1 MVIDQIPLVVPWLG
15 ESITEAIVSRWLK
28 GVGDP
33 VAADEPLLDLETDK
47 VNVQV
52 SCPQAGVLTEQ
63 MVPAGETV
71 RVGQMLGTVAA
82 RGPERVASPP
92 PAAGPIAPPPT
103 PVPATPILHIAT
115 GVHAVAGSA
124 PPAAASP
131 AATSAASG
139 ARATPAPA
147 VPAAGAPAPS
157 DGGPRLPPSKRKAL
171 RQSGHAAPPVAPAG
185 VPAAAAASPAPA
197 TQLGPTAL
205 APTEDR
211 GEEIVPMTPLRKRIA
226 ERLVMAQHSAAAL
239 TTFNEIDMTR
249 VLELRERFGAD
260 FQTKHGVKLGFMSFF
275 TRAVTQALTEFP
287 GLNAEVRGDA
297 IVYKR
302 FYDIGIAVGTGRGL
316 VVPVLR
322 DADVKSFAELEREIA
337 AYGAK
342 AKESRLTLDD
352 LAGGTFTITN
362 GGVFGSLMSTPLLNP
377 PQTGILGMHAIVRR
391 PVAVGEAIEIRPMMY
406 VAVTY
411 DHRVVDGR
419 ESVQFLIAVKRRVE
433 DPERLLFEF

>member
-15 ESITEAIVSRWLK
+15 ESISEAVVARWLK
-28 GVGDP
+28 GVGEP
-33 VAADEPLLDLETDK
+33 VAADEAIIDLETDK

-52 SCPQAGVLTEQ
+52 SCPQSGVLTEQ
-63 MVPAGETV
+63 TVPAGQTV
-71 RVGQMLGTVAA
+71 RVGQTLGTVAT

-92 PAAGPIAPPPT
+92 RAAAGPIAPPPT
-103 PVPATPILHIAT
+103 PIPATPILQMAS
-115 GVHAVAGSA
+115 GVQAVARSSST
-124 PPAAASP
+124 PLPARRIEVPEGGRP
-131 AATSAASG
+131 A
-139 ARATPAPA
+139 
-147 VPAAGAPAPS
+147 APAPFDAS
-157 DGGPRLPPSKRKAL
+157 PRLPPSKRRAL
-171 RQSGHAAPPVAPAG
+171 RDVGLVAPLPPASE
-185 VPAAAAASPAPA
+185 PAAAMAPRAPQA
-197 TQLGPTAL
+197 TQVGL
-205 APTEDR
+205 AGLTTTEDR
-211 GEEIVPMTPLRKRIA
+211 DEEIVPMTPLRKRIA
-226 ERLVMAQHSAAAL
+226 ERLVLAQHSAAAL

-275 TRAVTQALTEFP
+275 TRAVTQALAEFP

-297 IVYKR
+297 IVYKH
-302 FYDIGIAVGTGRGL
+302 FYDVGIAVSTGRGL
-316 VVPVLR
+316 VVPVIR
-322 DADVKSFAELEREIA
+322 DAGTKSFADLERDIA

-342 AKESRLTLDD
+342 AKESRLTLED

-362 GGVFGSLMSTPLLNP
+362 GGVFGSLVSTPLLNP
-377 PQTGILGMHAIVRR
+377 PQTGILGMHGIVRR
-391 PVAVGEAIEIRPMMY
+391 PVATFSGNDERVEIRPMMY

>member
-15 ESITEAIVSRWLK
+15 ESISEAIVARWLK
-28 GVGDP
+28 AVGDP
-33 VAADEPLLDLETDK
+33 VAADEPIVDLETDK

-52 SCPQAGVLTEQ
+52 SCPQGGVLTEQ
-63 MVPAGETV
+63 SAPAGQTV
-71 RVGQMLGTVAA
+71 RVGQTLGTVAA
-82 RGPERVASPP
+82 RGAARLAP
-92 PAAGPIAPPPT
+92 PAAAGPVAPPPT
-103 PVPATPILHIAT
+103 PIPATPILQMGS
-115 GVHAVAGSA
+115 GVQVVARSGSTPL
-124 PPAAASP
+124 PPTA
-131 AATSAASG
+131 
-139 ARATPAPA
+139 ARAPAPAPTPAPT
-147 VPAAGAPAPS
+147 APDAT
-157 DGGPRLPPSKRKAL
+157 PRLPPSQRRAL
-171 RQSGHAAPPVAPAG
+171 REVGLRPT
-185 VPAAAAASPAPA
+185 AAAAAEPVPAPA
-197 TQLGPTAL
+197 APAQQTQLGL
-205 APTEDR
+205 AGLASTEVR
-211 GEEIVPMTPLRKRIA
+211 HEEIVPMTPLRKRIA
-226 ERLVMAQHSAAAL
+226 ERLVLAQHAAAAL

-275 TRAVTQALTEFP
+275 TRAVTQALVEFP

-297 IVYKR
+297 IVYKH

-316 VVPVLR
+316 VVPVIR
-322 DADVKSFAELEREIA
+322 DADAKSFAELERDIA

-342 AKESRLTLDD
+342 AKDSRLTLED

-377 PQTGILGMHAIVRR
+377 PQTGILGMHGIVRR
-391 PVAVGEAIEIRPMMY
+391 PVAIEERVEIRPMMY